1 MDDSVG
7 NDEPF
12 ESFKGGIFEEWEG
25 KMSINGT
32 IEGVGR
38 LGKADTFELADTT
51 L

>member
-1 MDDSVG
+1 MS
-7 NDEPF
+7 NDELF
-12 ESFKGGIFEEWEG
+12 ESFRGGIFGEWEG

-32 IEGVGR
+32 IEGIAR